1 MKNKKLLVTDGKGNY
16 GHAVVVGKNETNDIT
31 VEHLRVRMFDS
42 YDNVHITNW
51 SSFLIYYEVLDEI
64 ED

>member
-1 MKNKKLLVTDGKGNY
+1 MKNKKLLVTDGQGNY
-16 GHAVVVGKNETNDIT
+16 GHAVVVGKDETNDIT

-51 SSFLIYYEVLDEI
+51 SSFLIFYEVLDEI